1 MPYNPERVLSKL
13 DIILQTPSPPGSR
26 PISQSSQFSPQTP
39 QNPIQLQR
47 QASSIKALL
56 KQRSRS
62 PPSPL
67 KQQINQVLKACEIQ
81 MHSTALLEVEA
92 RKLHA
97 AHEKQKQKRRR
108 SNRQIL
114 NEGGMTVQESQQIL
128 QLPIEAIEAPRPV
141 PAEAPISPNLPV
153 PARRKLPKCSI
164 CGQEGHRSNHCPRR

>member
-1 MPYNPERVLSKL
+1 
-13 DIILQTPSPPGSR
+13 
-26 PISQSSQFSPQTP
+26 
-39 QNPIQLQR
+39 
-47 QASSIKALL
+47 
-56 KQRSRS
+56 
-62 PPSPL
+62 
-67 KQQINQVLKACEIQ
+67 

-114 NEGGMTVQESQQIL
+114 NEGGMTVQESQQII
-128 QLPIEAIEAPRPV
+128 QHPIEAIEAPRPV

-164 CGQEGHRSNHCPRR
+164 CGQEGHRSNHCPHR

>member
-1 MPYNPERVLSKL
+1 NSFAGAGLVPYNPERVLLKL
-13 DIILQTPSPPGSR
+13 DIILQTPSPPGSS
-26 PISQSSQFSPQTP
+26 ISQSSQFSPKTP

-47 QASSIKALL
+47 QANSIKALL
-56 KQRSRS
+56 KRRSRS

-114 NEGGMTVQESQQIL
+114 NEGGMTVQESQQ
-128 QLPIEAIEAPRPV
+128 
-141 PAEAPISPNLPV
+141 
-153 PARRKLPKCSI
+153 
-164 CGQEGHRSNHCPRR
+164 